1 MTRTPIR
8 VLTCDKPLC
17 PARFVADAKGLV
29 SEGVLRRSA
38 RQQGWKR
45 TRGNRDYCPNHNP
58 WPGCAAW
65 ALPQEAAR

>member
-58 WPGCAAW
+58 WPGFAAW
-65 ALPQEAAR
+65 ALPKEAAR